1 MPQQASPT
9 SEGRASDADWEAPY
23 YRVRAA
29 GFQVRNQ
36 KPYAA
41 EGHPAPI
48 SSPTSRAQLWDAE
61 QTKAYYAG
69 QPIPEL
75 PQVDDE
81 GDLLDRHEAA
91 ELLGISPVTWNGY
104 KNDPDLVDGMVL
116 VPAGPKGT
124 EHWPRRLVLAYK
136 NKRPGR
142 AAGGGRPAGSGDMIP
157 RDQVLPR
164 IAEIRDADPAITLE
178 TVADTLGIAK
188 FPTAQSG
195 LATLR
200 GRRIADLVE
209 AQPDLDPKAA
219 AIQLGYPAV
228 THRGAIT
235 IAERELHA
243 RSAKPYLQHTAD
255 FLAAAG
261 IAPSRLRWRCV
272 RSTESTSPPL
282 FRSRPTSRRR
292 PSCGTSASDGGPR
305 PAAGTPSAS
314 PSTPRPKAR
323 GSATWTADCAPNRK
337 SCSQLSTTH
346 ARAPSALVTLPELG
360 KARTGRTSSSR
371 TDDCMVWDGR
381 W

>member
-1 MPQQASPT
+1 MIRA
-9 SEGRASDADWEAPY
+9 GRLEYVQTMADLADTL
-23 YRVRAA
+23 
-29 GFQVRNQ
+29 GKKLTTVRNQ

-48 SSPTSRAQLWDAE
+48 SSPNSRAQLWDAE

-75 PQVDDE
+75 PQVDDNE
-81 GDLLDRHEAA
+81 DLLDRHEAA

-157 RDQVLPR
+157 RDQILPR
-164 IAEIRDADPAITLE
+164 IAELLDADPAITLE
-178 TVADTLGIAK
+178 TVAETLGIAK

-209 AQPDLDPKAA
+209 AQPGLDPKAA
-219 AIQLGYPAV
+219 ALQLGYPTI

-261 IAPSRLRWRCV
+261 IAQQAQVEMRQPDGEHLAAAVPLETHQPAPALVWDERFGWR
-272 RSTESTSPPL
+272 TA
-282 FRSRPTSRRR
+282 TSRRHPIGKPTDTPPEGEGIRYLGTGLR
-292 PSCGTSASDGGPR
+292 PDPEELL
-305 PAAGTPSAS
+305 AAL
-314 PSTPRPKAR
+314 R
-323 GSATWTADCAPNRK
+323 
-337 SCSQLSTTH
+337 
-346 ARAPSALVTLPELG
+346 
-360 KARTGRTSSSR
+360 
-371 TDDCMVWDGR
+371 DGR
-381 W
+381 KGTKRPHTTP